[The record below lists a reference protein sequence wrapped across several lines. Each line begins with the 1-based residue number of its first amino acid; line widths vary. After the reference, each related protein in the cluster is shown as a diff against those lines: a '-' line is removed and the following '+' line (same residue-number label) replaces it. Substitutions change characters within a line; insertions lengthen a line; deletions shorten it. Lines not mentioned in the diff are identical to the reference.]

1 MRFRRNTAQQVASG
15 TIGQELEGDVAARM
29 LRHTQPE
36 LLLVPNEVLGHWGK
50 EKKYGNAT
58 QEASKVG

>member
-1 MRFRRNTAQQVASG
+1 M
-15 TIGQELEGDVAARM
+15 IGQELEGDVAARM

-36 LLLVPNEVLGHWGK
+36 LLFVPNEVLSHWGK
-50 EKKYGNAT
+50 EKKSGDAT